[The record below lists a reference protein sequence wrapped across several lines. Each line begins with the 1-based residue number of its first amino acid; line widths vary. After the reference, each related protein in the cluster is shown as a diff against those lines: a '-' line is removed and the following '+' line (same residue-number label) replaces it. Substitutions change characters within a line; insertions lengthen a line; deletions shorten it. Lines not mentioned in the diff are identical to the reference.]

1 MISSKRLVF
10 LPALVVLSSSCG
22 GGGAGTG
29 SVAGDSDE
37 RPEERVC
44 NTVYY
49 QEIIGSYSGQI
60 TAKEFEYDKKEN
72 LLNQCDWE
80 VSLSI
85 EEEKTPVD
93 YGKYGCLMR
102 ATYNARLISQINNSS
117 SVQYEC
123 LEMKDVF
130 HVSED
135 HALDSEFW
143 SGPVWPVDLD
153 ARGSYEYHPLTP
165 PNPVVSPQ
173 TGGVVTHFKMRA
185 HGTGSIDFGVNVSSR
200 STELEGLLT
209 KE

>member
-10 LPALVVLSSSCG
+10 LSALVVLSSSC

-29 SVAGDSDE
+29 SVAGDSGE
-37 RPEERVC
+37 RPEGRVC

-85 EEEKTPVD
+85 EELKTPVD
-93 YGKYGCLMR
+93 YGRYGCLMR
-102 ATYNARLISQINNSS
+102 ATYDARLISQVNNSS
-117 SVQYEC
+117 SVQYQC
-123 LEMKDVF
+123 LEIKDVMR
-130 HVSED
+130 VSED

-143 SGPVWPVDLD
+143 NGPVWPIDID
-153 ARGSYEYHPLTP
+153 ALGSYEYHPFNP

-173 TGGVVTHFKMRA
+173 TGGTVSSFDMRVS
-185 HGTGSIDFGVNVSSR
+185 GDGSIDFGVNVLSR
-200 STELEGLLT
+200 STQLEGLLI